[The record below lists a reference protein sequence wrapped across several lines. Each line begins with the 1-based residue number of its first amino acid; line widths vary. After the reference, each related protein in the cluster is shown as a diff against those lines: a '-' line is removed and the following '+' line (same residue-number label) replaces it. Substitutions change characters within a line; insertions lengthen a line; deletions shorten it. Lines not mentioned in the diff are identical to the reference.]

1 MEVPQNTAK
10 ELRYD
15 PAMPL
20 LGIYLDKTN
29 LKQYMYPSG
38 LVALFTTNK
47 TWKQTKCPLLDEWI
61 KENIV
66 HIY

>member
-10 ELRYD
+10 ELPYD

-29 LKQYMYPSG
+29 LKRYMYPSV

-66 HIY
+66 HIC